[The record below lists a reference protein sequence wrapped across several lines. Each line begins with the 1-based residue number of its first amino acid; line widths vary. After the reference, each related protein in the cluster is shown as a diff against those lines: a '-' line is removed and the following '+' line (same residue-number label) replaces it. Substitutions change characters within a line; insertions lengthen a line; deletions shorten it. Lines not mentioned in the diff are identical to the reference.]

1 MVAIVTT
8 STIRRSLRARLQ
20 RCSPVRDVTL
30 SRRGVFH
37 ALAPPLRQVAWPD
50 KLSLNRSIN
59 MTAPATQRIKAPSP
73 RFTTKLPLQQPKE
86 CYSPTLHVVVRGAE
100 GLQPVS
106 AAGAILRCASEDRG
120 RGRARRVA
128 WRHGAARRHPAGDQ
142 RRRRR
147 PAPCTFRAAN
157 VRTSARRCAVCCFI

>member
-1 MVAIVTT
+1 MSPYQGGVC
-8 STIRRSLRARLQ
+8 SMLWPHRSGKWHGQ
-20 RCSPVRDVTL
+20 IS
-30 SRRGVFH
+30 S
-37 ALAPPLRQVAWPD
+37 
-50 KLSLNRSIN
+50 SLNRSIN

-73 RFTTKLPLQQPKE
+73 RFTTTLPLQQPKE

-142 RRRRR
+142 RRRR

-157 VRTSARRCAVCCFI
+157 VRTSARREGV